1 MITVDKI
8 KELRDKTSVSMIACK
23 KALEEAGGDIEKAIV
38 ALRKAGLKVAD
49 KKSDR
54 EVNAGI
60 IEAYIHSGG
69 KVGVLVEG
77 RCETDFVS
85 KNEGFKNFLHD
96 IAMHIAALNPTYLN
110 ASDISKSAMDE
121 AKDIFEEEIKN
132 LDKPK
137 DMKEKII
144 EGKVS
149 AYFKERVLLD
159 QSFVKNPDIT
169 VGDYIRDAIQK
180 FGENIEIA
188 RFTRFSI

>member
-1 MITVDKI
+1 MVTSEKI
-8 KELRDKTSVSMIACK
+8 KELREKTSVSMMACK
-23 KALEEAGGDIEKAIV
+23 NALEESGGDIEKAIV
-38 ALRKAGLKVAD
+38 VLRKAGLKVAD
-49 KKSDR
+49 KKSERQVD
-54 EVNAGI
+54 AGI
-60 IEAYIHSGG
+60 IEAYIHAGG
-69 KVGVLVEG
+69 RVGVLVEG

-110 ASDISKSAMDE
+110 ESDVPESAIAE
-121 AKDIFEEEIKN
+121 AKDIFKEEIKG
-132 LDKPK
+132 LDKPE

-144 EGKVS
+144 DGKVK
-149 AYFKERVLLD
+149 AYFKERVLLE

-169 VGDYIRDAIQK
+169 VNDYVRDAIQK

>member
-1 MITVDKI
+1 MVTVEKI
-8 KELRDKTSVSMIACK
+8 KELRDKTSVSMMACK
-23 KALEEAGGDIEKAIV
+23 KALEETGGDVEKAIIV
-38 ALRKAGLKVAD
+38 LRKAGIKVAD

-54 EVNAGI
+54 QVDAGI
-60 IEAYIHSGG
+60 IEAYIHAGG

-110 ASDISKSAMDE
+110 ESEIPEIVIDE
-121 AKDIFEEEIKN
+121 AKDIFREEIKT
-132 LDKPK
+132 LDKPE

-149 AYFKERVLLD
+149 AYFKERVLLN

-169 VGDYIRDAIQK
+169 VNEHIRDAIQK
-180 FGENIEIA
+180 FGENIEIS
-188 RFTRFSI
+188 RFVRFSV